1 MGTHYD
7 FVCHSCGYQAVV
19 SGKKDIGMACA
30 TTTISCIECQEL
42 YDIVISNEPWLAM
55 EPGFKVSQD
64 LINCPVIRKH
74 DCSIW
79 KYPYPCPKC
88 GSNMQRGP
96 VVLLWD

>member
-1 MGTHYD
+1 MEIPANIVIILTPEILIGL
-7 FVCHSCGYQAVV
+7 QNLL
-19 SGKKDIGMACA
+19 IGMACA